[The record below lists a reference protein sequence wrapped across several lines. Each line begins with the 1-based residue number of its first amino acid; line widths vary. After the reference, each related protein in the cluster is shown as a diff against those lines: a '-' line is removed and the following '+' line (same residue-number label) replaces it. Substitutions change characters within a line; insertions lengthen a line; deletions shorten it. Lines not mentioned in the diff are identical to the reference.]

1 MDPVLSGR
9 RSPVL
14 RNIIFRVHSDFRKDI
29 SPGLSFHGRRG
40 PASTASQRAKAKA
53 MALCD
58 AAEPGPDRPWKENK
72 GLMAFLAT
80 L

>member
-9 RSPVL
+9 RSRAL

-40 PASTASQRAKAKA
+40 PAFDGLAKS
-53 MALCD
+53 D
-58 AAEPGPDRPWKENK
+58 
-72 GLMAFLAT
+72 GLGLRIEVDLGMDVGRIE
-80 L
+80 